1 VTARISVEGL
11 RKTVHPERG
20 RDVRAVNDVSLE
32 VGEGELLVIL
42 GPSGSGKTTLLRCIA
57 GLEEAD
63 AGEITVAGK
72 TVYSSRRGVWVPP
85 ERRGISMVF
94 QTYALWPHM
103 TVFKNV
109 AYPLQSRRAPKGEI
123 GGRVR
128 RALELVGCGQFENR
142 YPSQLSG
149 GQQQRVALARAVV
162 DGSSVVLFDEPL
174 SSVDAL
180 VRDELRREIAAL
192 QRELGFSS
200 IYITHDQ
207 VEATVLGHRVAVL
220 SDGVIAQIA
229 PPRELYAH
237 PSSKY
242 VAQFLGAAN
251 IYSGVVEEVIQDGVR
266 VNSEL
271 GPITVSVGASAYP
284 VGTAVSVITRP
295 EHIRVTRQRPSVDRN
310 VWPCKVERES
320 FLVTHTEYVVR
331 VNTKPAVV
339 RSMETEL
346 LPVGSEAWMTIDAR
360 SVSLLAV

>member
-1 VTARISVEGL
+1 MTGRISVEGL
-11 RKTVHPERG
+11 RKTFQPERG
-20 RDVRAVNDVSLE
+20 QDVRAVNDVSLE

-57 GLEEAD
+57 GLENAD
-63 AGEITVAGK
+63 AGEIAIGGK
-72 TVYSSRRGVWVPP
+72 TVYSSRRHIWVPP
-85 ERRGISMVF
+85 ERRDISMVF

-103 TVFKNV
+103 TVFNNV
-109 AYPLQSRRAPKGEI
+109 AYPLQSRHAPKGEI
-123 GGRVR
+123 GGRVH
-128 RALELVGCGQFENR
+128 RALELVGCAQLENR

-162 DGSSVVLFDEPL
+162 DGSNVVLFDEPL

-192 QRELGFSS
+192 QSELGFSS

-207 VEATVLGHRVAVL
+207 VEATVLGHRVGVL

-251 IYSGVVEEVIQDGVR
+251 MYSGVVEEVFHDGVR
-266 VNSEL
+266 INSEL
-271 GPITVSVGASAYP
+271 GPITVTVAAGAYP
-284 VGTAVSVITRP
+284 IGAAVSVITRP
-295 EHIRVTRQRPSVDRN
+295 EHIRVTRQRPSADRN
-310 VWPCKVERES
+310 VWRCKVERES
-320 FLVTHTEYVVR
+320 FLVTYTEYLVR
-331 VNTKPAVV
+331 VNAKPAIV

-346 LPVGSEAWMTIDAR
+346 LEVGAEAWMTIDAR
-360 SVSLLAV
+360 AVSLLSA